1 MSRYDSLVESY
12 RTERLK
18 TLSVWS
24 QVPDART
31 TFRPEPRSAHCVS
44 APVGA
49 SALFDLRSDEGHQ
62 PRRFPTFNFTLRALQ
77 HCPPKYHVEHAM
89 PGAIPARSADTAL
102 DAERVQVA
110 LLRAAPVARR
120 LHLALALSATIIG
133 AARRGLARAQPRAS
147 ARDLDLRFVE
157 LHYGAEVAAGLR
169 ADLDRRDATRRPGA

>member
-1 MSRYDSLVESY
+1 
-12 RTERLK
+12 
-18 TLSVWS
+18 
-24 QVPDART
+24 
-31 TFRPEPRSAHCVS
+31 
-44 APVGA
+44 
-49 SALFDLRSDEGHQ
+49 
-62 PRRFPTFNFTLRALQ
+62 
-77 HCPPKYHVEHAM
+77 M